1 MDSES
6 RGTGSR
12 FRMVSRTVFK
22 CVFIDMSTPVIVPL
36 MMVPF
41 LSSIVTL
48 SLLSFIKKRTSFMMA
63 NNFFTL
69 GREVTKRSFFLYEG
83 NENTEM

>member
-1 MDSES
+1 
-6 RGTGSR
+6 
-12 FRMVSRTVFK
+12 
-22 CVFIDMSTPVIVPL
+22 MSTPVIVPL

-69 GREVTKRSFFLYEG
+69 GREVNEAEFLPLGKGMKILKCARQEINQISG
-83 NENTEM
+83 VI